1 MPPLDLSTIIY
12 NSTMMNN
19 LHQHSLR
26 LRFHKT
32 VLPIKYEQTWY
43 FPLEV
48 FINTTNKSYTL
59 SQWNFLNDFNFK
71 QKYSHS
77 FIQAFIQTST
87 REYTSLYGLNLF
99 CYFLLLQLSTIT
111 GEAFIPPVVHFVI
124 HLNLTLYFF
133 MRFYCII
140 LEYLILSPLTKIL
153 LLVSQ
158 GRSQNFELG
167 GQFYCWLHMAVSSFN
182 LWFCYLVVE
191 FFFFFWW
198 IITKLFLFQIF

>member
-1 MPPLDLSTIIY
+1 
-12 NSTMMNN
+12 MMNN

-77 FIQAFIQTST
+77 FIRAFIQTSR

-133 MRFYCII
+133 MRFSCII
-140 LEYLILSPLTKIL
+140 LVYFSLSPLTKIL
-153 LLVSQ
+153 LLVSLWKKKKKKKKIKMQ
-158 GRSQNFELG
+158 HVLLKTCTGNRAFKEAWG
-167 GQFYCWLHMAVSSFN
+167 EKASSFVSM
-182 LWFCYLVVE
+182 LW
-191 FFFFFWW
+191 
-198 IITKLFLFQIF
+198 